1 MSDGPLVRT
10 PLYDEHVALGGRIV
24 DFHGFELPIWYSS
37 ISEEHVATRTGA
49 GLFDVS
55 HMGLFR
61 FKGANVRGWLQTLAT
76 QRVTAVTPGRCAY
89 THFMDDDGHIIDD
102 MIFAV
107 TSDDEILG
115 VPNASMIAVMHQW
128 FSDHLP
134 EDGSVTLEDISDE
147 TAILALQG
155 PRAKDVLVAVLGEG
169 AHVGRFRWSP
179 LDGAALGISGF
190 IQGTGYTG
198 EAGYEIL
205 VPNGDVAPLWLS
217 LIHI

>member
-1 MSDGPLVRT
+1 MSDGSLVRT
-10 PLYDEHVALGGRIV
+10 PLYDEHVTLGGRIV
-24 DFHGFELPIWYSS
+24 DFHGFELPSWYSS
-37 ISEEHVATRTGA
+37 FSEEHVATRTGA

-107 TSDDEILG
+107 TSEDEILG

-128 FSDHLP
+128 FSDHLS
-134 EDGSVTLEDISDE
+134 EDGSVTLED
-147 TAILALQG
+147 L
-155 PRAKDVLVAVLGEG
+155 R
-169 AHVGRFRWSP
+169 
-179 LDGAALGISGF
+179 
-190 IQGTGYTG
+190 
-198 EAGYEIL
+198 
-205 VPNGDVAPLWLS
+205 
-217 LIHI
+217 